1 MLLVIQ
7 SKIIYTIILNKS
19 VESCLMNPQ
28 SEQYRLL
35 KTIIDKELA
44 EIDEELATQDN
55 SDILTVIAFH
65 IEHGLRDVE
74 KRIAENG
81 LTELEFPYTVPE
93 ELKASMNRSLLSVE
107 ALLQYYYQ
115 ACYFGT
121 RDEIERYLRE
131 IQQQLL
137 RYRAL

>member
-1 MLLVIQ
+1 
-7 SKIIYTIILNKS
+7 
-19 VESCLMNPQ
+19 MNPQ

-35 KTIIDKELA
+35 KAIIDKELA
-44 EIDEELATQDN
+44 EIDEELAMQDN

-74 KRIAENG
+74 KRITENG
-81 LTELEFPYTVPE
+81 LTELELPYTVPD

-115 ACYFGT
+115 ACLVPGMK
-121 RDEIERYLRE
+121 
-131 IQQQLL
+131 
-137 RYRAL
+137 